1 MTIYTSLSGLQ
12 AAQTDLSVISHNLAN
27 VSTNGFKKSRS
38 EFADVIASSV
48 SAKPGSAIGSGVLVK
63 NNRQLFTQGNLIQSQ
78 SSLDLAISGD
88 GFFAI
93 KPQLDIAATNFT
105 RNGAF
110 LVDADRYVVDAQG
123 AHLQVHPADGSGA
136 VVAGSLGAA
145 QSLRLPA
152 TSGTPSA
159 TQNVAITAT
168 LPGGAAVPTAAAFDR
183 FDPSSFNNSTQT
195 TIFDA
200 EGNPRTLTNYFRR
213 ETVGT
218 AGGTS
223 DWSVF
228 SFVGDQPLTVGG
240 AASATLTFDAAGTL
254 TAPAGPITFDTVTPT
269 GSPNAQVI
277 ALDFGTGTAQRAQ
290 PFDIS
295 ARSQDGTAVGLI
307 QGVTVDAKGL
317 VQASFSNGDT
327 QTLGQVVLAT
337 FTNPAGLRQLGNSNW
352 SVTGLSG
359 EPVTGAAGENG
370 FGDLLSG
377 TIERA
382 NVDTTEE
389 LVALIAA
396 QRNFQANAQAL
407 ETDNQVIQTLFNIQ

>member
-1 MTIYTSLSGLQ
+1 
-12 AAQTDLSVISHNLAN
+12 
-27 VSTNGFKKSRS
+27 
-38 EFADVIASSV
+38 
-48 SAKPGSAIGSGVLVK
+48 
-63 NNRQLFTQGNLIQSQ
+63 
-78 SSLDLAISGD
+78 
-88 GFFAI
+88 
-93 KPQLDIAATNFT
+93 
-105 RNGAF
+105 
-110 LVDADRYVVDAQG
+110 
-123 AHLQVHPADGSGA
+123 
-136 VVAGSLGAA
+136 LGAA